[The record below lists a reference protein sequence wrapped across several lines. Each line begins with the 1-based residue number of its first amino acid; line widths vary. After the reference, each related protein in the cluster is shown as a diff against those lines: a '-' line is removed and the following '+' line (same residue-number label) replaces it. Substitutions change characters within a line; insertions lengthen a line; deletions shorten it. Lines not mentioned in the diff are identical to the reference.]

1 MTKRSLKASPSGVE
15 QAKKAFE
22 RKGWTQEYL
31 AAEVGLQI
39 SLKNFGWPQTIP
51 AMSGENPGIFC
62 PDASPLHF

>member
-39 SLKNFGWPQTIP
+39 PLKNFG
-51 AMSGENPGIFC
+51 
-62 PDASPLHF
+62 